1 MHQHAQDGHHHED
14 DSADLPGVAIG
25 FRIFEDEGGL
35 YLAEAQIEPYEDNTE
50 ALGVTLIFHP
60 LSGLDPVSDEGDDDR
75 EAWLFDFDDE
85 LTRDEGAPLVEQA
98 QDIFRQ
104 LSRLSEPALRE
115 YLRVARE
122 EGDEEGDDVG

>member
-1 MHQHAQDGHHHED
+1 MHQHAHDGHDHGD
-14 DSADLPGVAIG
+14 DMDELPGVAIG
-25 FRIFEDEGGL
+25 FRIFEDEGEM
-35 YLAEAQIEPYEDNTE
+35 YLAEAQVEPYEDNAD

-85 LTRDEGAPLVEQA
+85 LTRDEGASLVDQA

-122 EGDEEGDDVG
+122 DDEGGDEA

>member
-1 MHQHAQDGHHHED
+1 MHQHANDGHHHHDD
-14 DSADLPGVAIG
+14 DSGDLPGVAIG

-35 YLAEAQIEPYEDNTE
+35 YLAEAQIEPYEDNPD

-85 LTRDEGAPLVEQA
+85 LTRDEGAALVDQA

-122 EGDEEGDDVG
+122 EGEGDDEG